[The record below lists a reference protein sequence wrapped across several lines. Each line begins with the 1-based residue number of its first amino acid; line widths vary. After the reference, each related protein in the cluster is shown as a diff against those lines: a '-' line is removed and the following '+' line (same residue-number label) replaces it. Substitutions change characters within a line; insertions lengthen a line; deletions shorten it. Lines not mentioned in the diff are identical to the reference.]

1 VLTCANCGTQN
12 EPGRKF
18 CMECG
23 QRLAEACPSC
33 GTVNA
38 AGAKFCGECGEPLGG
53 AAGAAAGAASEGAA
67 ITRGT
72 AAPSGPSRT
81 LREAPVAERRLV
93 SVLFTDLVGFTTL
106 SESRDAEDTRD
117 MLSGY
122 FEAAR
127 EIVDRHGGVIEKFIG
142 DAVMAVWGT
151 PTAHEDD
158 AERAV
163 RTALQLLEAVGRMEV
178 GGQPLQARAG
188 VLTGEAAVTIGATG
202 QGMVAGDLVN
212 TASRLQS
219 AAAPGTVLVGE
230 STYRAALGAIAFETA
245 GEHQLKGKELPV
257 PAWRALAVVARRGG
271 SGRAAQLEPP
281 FVGRDEEL
289 RTLRE
294 QFHATAREGKPRLV
308 TMVGQA
314 GIGKSR
320 LGWELEKY
328 LDGVVENI
336 FWHEGRS
343 PSYGEGISYWALA
356 EMVRGRAGIADA
368 DDPETSR
375 HRLGEML
382 EQYLQDAGER
392 HWIEPRLTGLLGLDE
407 LPTESREELFAAW
420 RTFFERMAQQAT
432 VLLVFWDLQWAD
444 QGLLDFIEHLLTWA
458 RSSPIFVLAEA
469 RPELFERRPGWGA
482 TVRSSTSIHLEPLS
496 DADMRTLLAGLVPG
510 LPEHALR
517 AIVARA
523 EGVPLYA
530 VETLRMLIDRG
541 VLEPEA
547 DGAQYALVGDLP
559 ELAVPETLHALIAAR
574 LDALPQEE
582 RALITDAAVLGL
594 SFSVDALRALAD
606 LDAETAAAR
615 LGSLVKRELLVLD
628 IEPRSP
634 ERGQYRF
641 VQGVVREVAY
651 QSLAKR
657 DRRTK
662 HVAAA
667 RYFEGLGEEDLAGVL
682 ASHYL
687 AAYLATP
694 AGPEAD
700 ALAAQARVTL
710 RAAADRASAMH
721 SQSGALQY
729 LEQALEVTI
738 DAGERAALHEHAAR
752 AASLAARTRE
762 ATAHARTAEE
772 IMESAGDRLGVL
784 RMRTLDAW
792 IKLGDHADR
801 AAIATLEQALADVA
815 DMSPSPEIA
824 QAQSQLG
831 RAFMVAGRDEG
842 LVWVDRA
849 IENSNVL
856 SPTDR
861 LDALVTR
868 GTLLLQ
874 AGRTDEAEVVLRGAI
889 AVADRQGIV
898 SAGLRARNNLQG
910 IVEATDL
917 EEAFALARE
926 SYETAR
932 RYGLTTW
939 VLQNIGVGLRVG
951 FEAGR
956 WEDWVEEAQSEMP
969 AESTFYRA
977 WYEAQLAVRLAYRGG
992 SEEAI
997 RVMQR
1002 LLDSQVVRDS
1012 GQAQAAYAGQMGEA
1026 LMAQQ
1031 RWSEAIDASRVG
1043 WNGSDM
1049 ARYAATTA
1057 LFAAAAA
1064 GEPGPLAEARRAQT
1078 AATEGPRLPAS
1089 IARELL
1095 GETLAALL
1103 EGRWEAARSG
1113 YLNAKRLLDAIG
1125 NRILIAHLQLAVGH
1139 LAEHRFPEAADAARE
1154 AQAFFHDRG
1163 ADAYVAGYRAHAAV
1177 APAATTGRHARA
1189 GTRAPSPATPDA

>member
-1 VLTCANCGTQN
+1 VLTCAGCGTEN
-12 EPGRKF
+12 EAGRKF

-23 QRLAEACPSC
+23 QRLAEACPAC

-38 AGAKFCGECGEPLGG
+38 AGAKFCGECGTVLGG
-53 AAGAAAGAASEGAA
+53 ASDAAGVRGEPLAASAAGAGPRAASSATPAG
-67 ITRGT
+67 
-72 AAPSGPSRT
+72 
-81 LREAPVAERRLV
+81 APVAERRLV
-93 SVLFTDLVGFTTL
+93 SVLFIDLVGFTTL

-122 FEAAR
+122 FDTAR

-163 RTALQLLEAVGRMEV
+163 RTALQLVEAVGQIEV
-178 GGQPLQARAG
+178 GGQRLEARAG

-230 STYRAALGAIAFETA
+230 STYRAALHAIAFESA

-308 TMVGQA
+308 TIVGQA

-356 EMVRGRAGIADA
+356 EMVRGRAGIAESE
-368 DDPETSR
+368 DPETGR

-382 EQYLQDAGER
+382 EQFVPDATER
-392 HWIEPRLTGLLGLDE
+392 RWIEPRLTGLLGLDE

-496 DADMRTLLAGLVPG
+496 DTDMRLLLAGLVPG
-510 LPEHALR
+510 LPEHALK

-541 VLEPEA
+541 VLEAEA
-547 DGAQYALVGDLP
+547 DGAQYALVGELP
-559 ELAVPETLHALIAAR
+559 ELAVPESLHALLAAR
-574 LDALPQEE
+574 LDALLPEE

-594 SFSVDALRALAD
+594 SFSVDALRALGDIDPDAVAPR
-606 LDAETAAAR
+606 LD
-615 LGSLVKRELLVLD
+615 SLVKRELLVLD
-628 IEPRSP
+628 VEPRSP
-634 ERGQYRF
+634 ERGQYHF

-657 DRRTK
+657 ERRTK

-667 RYFEGLGEEDLAGVL
+667 RYFESLGEEELAGVL

-687 AAYLATP
+687 AAYRATP

-710 RAAADRASAMH
+710 RAAADRASALH

-729 LEQALEVTI
+729 LEQALEVTA
-738 DAGERAALHEHAAR
+738 DASERAALHER
-752 AASLAARTRE
+752 AATAATVAARTHE
-762 ATAHARTAEE
+762 ATAHARKAEE
-772 IMESAGDRLGVL
+772 ILASVGDRLGML

-792 IKLGDHADR
+792 VKLSEHGDR
-801 AAIATLEQALADVA
+801 AAIATLERALADVA
-815 DMSPSPEIA
+815 DMPPSPEIA
-824 QAQSQLG
+824 RAQAELG

-842 LVWVDRA
+842 LAWVDRA
-849 IENSNVL
+849 IGNSDLL
-856 SPTDR
+856 SPGD
-861 LDALVTR
+861 LIEALVTR
-868 GTLLLQ
+868 GTILLQ
-874 AGRTDEAEVVLRGAI
+874 LGRVDEAEVILRGAI
-889 AVADRQGIV
+889 AVADRSGNFLT
-898 SAGLRARNNLQG
+898 ALRARNNLQG
-910 IVEATDL
+910 VIEGTDL
-917 EEAFALARE
+917 EESLAVVRE
-926 SYETAR
+926 SYEIAR
-932 RYGLTTW
+932 RYGHTTW
-939 VLQNIGVGLRVG
+939 VLQAIGVGLRVS
-951 FEAGR
+951 FEAGK
-956 WEDWVEEAQSEMP
+956 WDDWVDEARSEMP
-969 AESTFYRA
+969 AEATFYRQ
-977 WYEAQLAVRLAYRGG
+977 WYEGSLAERLAYRGG
-992 SEEAI
+992 ADEAI
-997 RVMQR
+997 GVLQR
-1002 LLDSQVVRDS
+1002 SLETDAVRES
-1012 GQAQAAYAGQMGEA
+1012 GQAQAGIASQMGDV
-1026 LMAQQ
+1026 LMTKQ
-1031 RWSEAIDASRVG
+1031 RWSEAIEATRAG
-1043 WNGSDM
+1043 WNHSDM
-1049 ARYAATTA
+1049 ARYATTTA
-1057 LFAAAAA
+1057 MFAAVAA
-1064 GEPGPLAEARRAQT
+1064 GDPGPLAEARKAF
-1078 AATEGPRLPAS
+1078 AAAVEGPRLPAS
-1089 IARELL
+1089 VAGARI
-1095 GETLAALL
+1095 GDTLEALL
-1103 EGRWEAARSG
+1103 EGRWEAARAA
-1113 YLNAKRLLDAIG
+1113 YVAAAKLLDGIG
-1125 NRILIAHLQLAVGH
+1125 NRLLLSRLQLAVWH
-1139 LAEHRFPEAADAARE
+1139 LAEGRFPEAADAGRE
-1154 AQAFFHDRG
+1154 AQAFFHDQG
-1163 ADAYVAGYRAHAAV
+1163 ADAYVLGYRSHAATVPNVRV
-1177 APAATTGRHARA
+1177 ASPQGRAETRSPSAR
-1189 GTRAPSPATPDA
+1189 DA